1 MHRSLA
7 ILAPLVLAVGCASSA
22 PPPDSL
28 TRELR
33 SSDVTVAGWQTPAEC
48 GPLHEKLSSAR
59 QRWLSGMSFFSSSR
73 GASDERRIR
82 SLAQR
87 SKALGCP
94 EPTSY

>member
-7 ILAPLVLAVGCASSA
+7 ILVPLLLAMGCASSA
-22 PPPDSL
+22 PPPESLAHEIDSPDL
-28 TRELR
+28 
-33 SSDVTVAGWQTPAEC
+33 TVAGWQTPEEC

-87 SKALGCP
+87 SQALGCP
-94 EPTSY
+94 DTLRY